1 MEGKNIKAL
10 ALYKVREKSWQHPE
24 MAAAEN
30 QTEALDIVYSQ
41 HLDVDPREL
50 SIEYVG
56 VVYVEAPLPVTEKNT
71 EKKEETKDES

>member
-10 ALYKVREKSWQHPE
+10 ALYKVRERNWQHPE

-56 VVYVEAPLPVTEKNT
+56 VVYVEAPEEVPQP
-71 EKKEETKDES
+71 KKEETKDEG

>member
-10 ALYKVREKSWQHPE
+10 ALYKVRERSWQHPE

-56 VVYVEAPLPVTEKNT
+56 IVYVEAPLSVT

>member
-10 ALYKVREKSWQHPE
+10 ALYKVRERNWSHAE
-24 MAAAEN
+24 MTAAEN

-41 HLDVDPREL
+41 HMDVDPREL

-56 VVYVEAPLPVTEKNT
+56 TVLVDMHEEVPQP
-71 EKKEETKDES
+71 KKEETKDEG

>member
-10 ALYKVREKSWQHPE
+10 ALYKVRERNWSHAE

-41 HLDVDPREL
+41 HMDVDPREL

-56 VVYVEAPLPVTEKNT
+56 VVLVDTHEEVPQP
-71 EKKEETKDES
+71 KKEEKNDEG

>member
-10 ALYKVREKSWQHPE
+10 ALYKVRERNWSHAE

-41 HLDVDPREL
+41 HMDVDPREL

-56 VVYVEAPLPVTEKNT
+56 VVLVDTHEEVPQP
-71 EKKEETKDES
+71 KKEETKDEG

>member
-10 ALYKVREKSWQHPE
+10 ALYKVRERNWSHAE

-41 HLDVDPREL
+41 HMDVDPREL

-56 VVYVEAPLPVTEKNT
+56 TVLVDAQSEVPQP
-71 EKKEETKDES
+71 KKEEPKDEG

>member
-1 MEGKNIKAL
+1 MEGKKIKAL
-10 ALYKVREKSWQHPE
+10 ALYKVRERNWQHPE

-56 VVYVEAPLPVTEKNT
+56 IVYVEAPSPVM
-71 EKKEETKDES
+71 EKKEDENDES

>member
-10 ALYKVREKSWQHPE
+10 ALYKVRERSWQHPE

-41 HLDVDPREL
+41 YLDVNPREL

-56 VVYVEAPLPVTEKNT
+56 VVYVALPVTEKKE
-71 EKKEETKDES
+71 EKKEEKSDES

>member
-10 ALYKVREKSWQHPE
+10 ALYKVRERNWSHPE

-41 HLDVDPREL
+41 HMDVDPREL

-56 VVYVEAPLPVTEKNT
+56 TVLVDAQSEVPQP
-71 EKKEETKDES
+71 KKEEKNDEG